1 MSAMQFNVF
10 LGNHSQSSFVLLE
23 DLVRPIVA
31 GLQEGGHHVVT
42 YGTEM
47 RMAPWVNVFVEFFR
61 DTRFTDALIEVKR
74 QLGSQFIFG
83 IICTEDLDDPH
94 VWQLSGADRRTNLLR
109 LLPHAD
115 FLWTL
120 LPPKSYTQFAAA
132 ERVALIRYGFSA
144 RLQPPCHVAD
154 PRERDIDVL
163 IYGSPYKYRTPVA
176 DALHALGL
184 SCEFTISSAR
194 VGFLEGR
201 PRYLAD
207 EMLSRAKVVVD
218 MRRGPEV
225 RHLSVTRVAAAIH
238 GGCAV
243 VAEAFDTSEMASLYR
258 YTTPAAYGDIADT
271 CRQIIAAGDCVERGR
286 RALDLFRTETSMR
299 DHMAAALD
307 LPLFHGLARAPR

>member
-1 MSAMQFNVF
+1 MQFNFF

-23 DLVRPIVA
+23 DLLRPIVV
-31 GLQEGGHHVVT
+31 GLQENGHHVVT

-61 DTRFTDALIEVKR
+61 DTSFTDALIGIKR
-74 QLGSQFIFG
+74 ELGDGFLFG
-83 IICTEDLDDPH
+83 IVCTEDLDDPH
-94 VWQLSGADRRTNLLR
+94 VWQLSGAERRANLLR

-120 LPPKSYTQFAAA
+120 LPPKSYAQHAAA
-132 ERVALIRYGFSA
+132 ERVAWIRYGFSP
-144 RLQPPCHVAD
+144 RLRPHCYIAD

-163 IYGSPYKYRTPVA
+163 IYGSPYKYRTPVPERLA
-176 DALHALGL
+176 AHGL

-194 VGFLEGR
+194 VGFLEGW

-207 EMLSRAKVVVD
+207 EILSRAKVVVD

-225 RHLSVTRVAAAIH
+225 RHLSVTRIAAAVH

-258 YTTPAAYGDIADT
+258 YTIPAAYDDLAET
-271 CRQIIAAGDCVERGR
+271 CRRTVASGDYVERGR
-286 RALDLFRTETSMR
+286 QALELFRAETSMQAN
-299 DHMAAALD
+299 MAAALD
-307 LPLFHGLARAPR
+307 LPLFRHLAGA